1 MAGDGGW
8 ARYAPEAE
16 ARQVHA
22 SNGAPLFHQIAVIL
36 RDRIVSGELGPGARL
51 PSEADICGLWNVSRI
66 TAKRALDTLAVEG
79 LVARARGRGTT
90 VLQRAHPPSATT
102 RLDGWFENASRMAE
116 ATTIHVLSFGYRP
129 APAHVAKELDL
140 APGVEVQ
147 HARRVRRLDGRALS
161 HLESW
166 VPAEI
171 GRRWTE
177 QAMRATPLM
186 RLLAEH
192 GAAPA
197 TARQTISA
205 TTAPPDVAGAL
216 DMASGAALLD
226 VRRRVVDAS
235 GRVVQ
240 FMRALYRPDLYRFEM
255 ELGRAEGEGG
265 WRADPPPSPSAPE
278 PMAGVSPA

>member
-1 MAGDGGW
+1 MAVGGGGTG
-8 ARYAPEAE
+8 YVPEAE
-16 ARQVHA
+16 AQLVDA

-51 PSEADICGLWNVSRI
+51 PSEADICGLWSVSRI
-66 TAKRALDTLAVEG
+66 TAKRALDTLALEG

-90 VLQRAHPPSATT
+90 VLQRTRPPSATT

-116 ATTIHVLSFGYRP
+116 ATTIHVLGFGYRP
-129 APAHVAKELDL
+129 APAHVANELDL
-140 APGVEVQ
+140 TPGTEVQ

-171 GRRWTE
+171 GRGWTE

-205 TTAPPDVAGAL
+205 TTAPPDVAAAL
-216 DMASGAALLD
+216 DMVSGAALLD

-235 GRVVQ
+235 GRAVQ

-255 ELGRAEGEGG
+255 ELGRSEGEGG
-265 WRADPPPSPSAPE
+265 WRTDAASTPERQAGASP
-278 PMAGVSPA
+278 G